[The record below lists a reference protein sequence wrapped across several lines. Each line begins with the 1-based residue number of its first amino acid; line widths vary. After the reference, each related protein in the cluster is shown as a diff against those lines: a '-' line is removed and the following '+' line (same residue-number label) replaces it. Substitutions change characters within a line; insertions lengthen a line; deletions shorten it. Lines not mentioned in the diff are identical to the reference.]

1 MTFYS
6 LMKGDTENDS
16 INSTNTLGEISFNTF
31 HTEDGFKIL
40 MNLVEKY
47 PEKLEEV
54 LIIDQQ
60 VKDYTIEKFLDK
72 KKGLKIKENDIY

>member
-1 MTFYS
+1 MTFYM
-6 LMKGDTENDS
+6 LMKGDTEKDT

-54 LIIDQQ
+54 RIIDQQ

-72 KKGLKIKENDIY
+72 IKGLKIK

>member
-1 MTFYS
+1 MTFYM
-6 LMKGDTENDS
+6 LMKGDTEKDT

-31 HTEDGFKIL
+31 HSEDGFKIL

-54 LIIDQQ
+54 RIIDQQ

-72 KKGLKIKENDIY
+72 IKGLKIK

>member
-1 MTFYS
+1 MTFYI

-16 INSTNTLGEISFNTF
+16 INSTNTLGEISFNTV

-54 LIIDQQ
+54 RIIDQQ
-60 VKDYTIEKFLDK
+60 VKDYTIEKCLDK
-72 KKGLKIKENDIY
+72 IKGLKIK

>member
-1 MTFYS
+1 MTFYM
-6 LMKGDTENDS
+6 LMNGDTEKDT

-40 MNLVEKY
+40 MNIVENY

-54 LIIDQQ
+54 SIFDY
-60 VKDYTIEKFLDK
+60 KMRDYTIEEFLDK
-72 KKGLKIKENDIY
+72 IKGLKVK

>member
-1 MTFYS
+1 MTFY
-6 LMKGDTENDS
+6 LLLKDDTEKDT

-40 MNLVEKY
+40 MNIVENY

-54 LIIDQQ
+54 SIFDQQ
-60 VKDYTIEKFLDK
+60 VRDYTIEEFLDK
-72 KKGLKIKENDIY
+72 IKGLKVK